1 MARRSV
7 KPSPRGP
14 KRRPPLVLIVPAAA
28 ALAAVLFLV
37 LRPEKEGAR
46 VARLWAA
53 AGVEKPNVILI
64 TLDTTRADHLPAYG
78 YSGVRTPALD
88 ALAGNGVVFDE
99 CAAASPLTLPSHATI
114 MTGTYPTHHGVRV
127 NGNTALGDS
136 QTTLAEVLAGRGY
149 RTGAFIGAFVLD
161 GRWGLKQ
168 GFEHYDDAFDLKK
181 YKTLDLGGVQR
192 PGNQVMD
199 AALAWLEGQ
208 KNAPFF
214 AWIHLYDPHSPYE
227 PPEPFRSEYGRDL
240 AGLYDGEIAFMDA
253 QIGRCTAWLRA
264 SGLED
269 KTILVLVG
277 DHGEGLGSHGEGT
290 HGFFIY
296 EYAVH
301 VPLVVATPLRG
312 LRGVRVGAQAST
324 ADVFPTILELARVPA
339 AGPVNGRSLVRDAFR
354 PRKAGERTA
363 YGESMAPSLQFGWS
377 PLHSL
382 RTTRYKFIE
391 APRPELYDLA
401 RDPGEK
407 DNLVY
412 RESAVARTMKAE
424 LDRLM
429 AETGRDSPAPQAAD
443 LDKDTLERL
452 AALGYIGAPVA
463 ARKPADGKAGFLADP
478 KDKLPVFEAVQR
490 SGELVGR
497 EQYAEAASALEAALR
512 EEPAIP
518 QALLLLATCYTELG
532 RKDEAK
538 ARLDTV
544 LKDDPQNIQGLIAM
558 ANILMDEGRTA
569 DVIALGKRT
578 LAVDDKS
585 TQAQT
590 LVGEAYMADKN
601 YAEALP
607 YLEKAA
613 EIQPKMTQNL
623 VNLGA
628 CLVGVKDYGRAETV
642 LGQAVREAPKFPLAQ
657 FNLGLLLDE
666 QGRLEEA
673 RAAYAAEIAAYPKE
687 FTARFNLGKLL
698 LRLGDRAGYIA
709 EMREVVAIAPRRAEG
724 PLFLAR
730 GLLQEGASLDEVEKL
745 VARGLDLA
753 ATPDLKALG
762 YYLLADVYNRR
773 HQTAR
778 MNDALRKAKSLQAK

>member
-1 MARRSV
+1 MPSRPV
-7 KPSPRGP
+7 KPSPRGRR
-14 KRRPPLVLIVPAAA
+14 RRPPFVLLVLAAA

-37 LRPEKEGAR
+37 LRPGKAGAR
-46 VARLWAA
+46 VARLWSA
-53 AGVEKPNVILI
+53 AGVGKPNVILI

-88 ALAGNGVVFDE
+88 ALAGRGVVFDE
-99 CAAASPLTLPSHATI
+99 CAAASPLTLPSHASI
-114 MTGTYPTHHGVRV
+114 LTGMYPTHHGVRV
-127 NGNTALGDS
+127 NGNTALGDG
-136 QTTLAEVLAGRGY
+136 QTTLTEVLAGRGY
-149 RTGAFIGAFVLD
+149 RTGAFVGAFVLD

-199 AALAWLEGQ
+199 AALAWLDER
-208 KNAPFF
+208 KAAPFF

-240 AGLYDGEIAFMDA
+240 AGLYDGEIAFMDS
-253 QIGRCTAWLRA
+253 QIGRCMAWLKA
-264 SGLED
+264 NGLED
-269 KTILVLVG
+269 RTVVVLVG
-277 DHGEGLGSHGEGT
+277 DHGEGLGDHGEGT

-301 VPLVVATPLRG
+301 VPLIIAAPLRG
-312 LRGVRVGAQAST
+312 LKGVRVAAQAST
-324 ADVFPTILELARVPA
+324 VDVFPTILELARVPA
-339 AGPVNGRSLVRDAFR
+339 AGAVNGRSLVRDTFLR
-354 PRKAGERTA
+354 RKAGEGAA

-382 RTTRYKFIE
+382 RTTRYKYIQ
-391 APRPELYDLA
+391 APRPELFDLG
-401 RDPGEK
+401 RDPGET

-412 RESAVARTMKAE
+412 KESAVARTMKAD

-429 AETGRDSPAPQAAD
+429 AETGRDSPPPQAAD

-452 AALGYIGAPVA
+452 AALGYVGAPVA
-463 ARKPADGKAGFLADP
+463 ARKTAGKTGSLADP
-478 KDKLPVFEAVQR
+478 KDKLAVFEAVQR

-497 EQYAEAASALEAALR
+497 EQYAEAAAALEAALR
-512 EEPAIP
+512 EEPSIP

-538 ARLDTV
+538 ARLDAV
-544 LKDDPQNIQGLIAM
+544 LKDDPESIQGLIAM

-578 LAVDDKS
+578 LAVDDRS
-585 TQAQT
+585 TQAHT
-590 LVGEAYMADKN
+590 LVGEAYMADKD
-601 YAEALP
+601 YAGALP
-607 YLEKAA
+607 HLEKAA

-628 CLVGVKDYGRAETV
+628 CLVGVKDYNRAETV
-642 LGQAVREAPKFPLAQ
+642 LRQAVRDAPKFPLAQ
-657 FNLGLLLDE
+657 FNLGLLFDE
-666 QGRLEEA
+666 QGRLEDA

-709 EMREVVAIAPRRAEG
+709 EMREVAAIAPRRAEG

-730 GLLQEGASLDEVEKL
+730 GLLQENASLEEVEKL
-745 VARGLDLA
+745 VTRGLDAA

-762 YYLLADVYNRR
+762 YYLLADVYSRR
-773 HQTAR
+773 HQTDR
-778 MNDALRKAKSLQAK
+778 MNDALRKAESFRNK